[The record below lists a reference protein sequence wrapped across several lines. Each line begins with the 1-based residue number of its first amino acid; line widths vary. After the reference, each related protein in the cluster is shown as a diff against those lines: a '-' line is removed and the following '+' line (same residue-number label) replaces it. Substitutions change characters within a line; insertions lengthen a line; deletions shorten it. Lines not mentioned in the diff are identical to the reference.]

1 MDADELKH
9 KIPAELRSKIA
20 QAAENPPAFSVGFKS
35 AVALLIVC
43 SIIITCTACYF
54 VFSGENRSES
64 RFNKD
69 AGRALQPPDF
79 RIRLFKDRA
88 YGHRRHLQAHGA
100 FLCAQCGF

>member
-20 QAAENPPAFSVGFKS
+20 QAAENPTAFSVGFKS

-43 SIIITCTACYF
+43 SIVITCTACYF

-69 AGRALQPPDF
+69 AGVLCS
-79 RIRLFKDRA
+79 RLISE
-88 YGHRRHLQAHGA
+88 YGSSKTEPMDTDGT
-100 FLCAQCGF
+100 